1 MNYWLTTHW
10 PPYEGD
16 PADQV
21 SGGVWVPDGRE
32 AAATGFAEGDVVFI
46 YHPRSG
52 RTLIETLSDGT
63 ERLRRCQKG
72 REGVVAVGIVDS
84 PLKSLDD
91 EPKERYTNGTETW
104 WRWYAP
110 VTLQSRSGFI
120 PRERL
125 ATALGYKS
133 NYNLRG
139 LGEKHSGLK
148 MLTFQEYE
156 TLLRL
161 YRESTPTEPPI
172 TITNGTHPPIGGGEG
187 PQHLA
192 LKEYVAAHP
201 SLVLGEPDVTTFAV
215 ERGFPT
221 GDRADIVLRDRY
233 GRFIGLEVEV
243 VVGSGDIIGAL
254 QAVKYRRMLE
264 MAMGARQDDSRAV
277 LVAHS
282 IATDVKMLCAKYD
295 VECREVPEEHVLA
308 WRAHRE
314 LNPEA

>member
-1 MNYWLTTHW
+1 VNYWLTTHW

-32 AAATGFAEGDVVFI
+32 AAATGFSEGDIVFI
-46 YHPRSG
+46 YHPRTG
-52 RTLIETLSDGT
+52 RTLIETLTDGT
-63 ERLRRCQKG
+63 EVLYRCQRG
-72 REGVVAVGIVDS
+72 REGIVAIGVVDG
-84 PLKSLDD
+84 PLVSHDD
-91 EPKERYTNGTETW
+91 VAPERYTDGTTTW
-104 WRWYAP
+104 WRWNAP
-110 VTLQSRSGFI
+110 LKLQSRSGFI
-120 PRERL
+120 PRL
-125 ATALGYKS
+125 NLNAALGFKL

-139 LGEKHSGLK
+139 LGELHSGLK
-148 MLTFQEYE
+148 RLTFSEYE
-156 TLLRL
+156 TLLQL
-161 YRESTPTEPPI
+161 YRESTPTKPAIP
-172 TITNGTHPPIGGGEG
+172 ITNGTHPPIGGGGEG

-201 SLVLGEPDVTTFAV
+201 SLVMGESGVTTYAV

-221 GDRADIVLRDRY
+221 GDRADIVLRDSY

-264 MAMGARQDDSRAV
+264 MAMGAKHGDGRAV

-282 IATDVKMLCAKYD
+282 IAGDVKKLCASYD
-295 VECREVPEEHVLA
+295 VECREVLEKHVIA
-308 WRAHRE
+308 WRAQTT
-314 LNPEA
+314 NV